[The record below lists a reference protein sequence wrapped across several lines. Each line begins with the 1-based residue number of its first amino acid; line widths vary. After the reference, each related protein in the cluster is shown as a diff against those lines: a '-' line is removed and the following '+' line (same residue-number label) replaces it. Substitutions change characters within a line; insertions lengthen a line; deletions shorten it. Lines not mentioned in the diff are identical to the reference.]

1 MDNNKITLQEYFYI
15 AYIYL
20 IILGLISDAIYYGIF
35 GIAYLNYTT
44 ILDALIS
51 PISLLTDN
59 WILSI
64 ILTIVVVLMYFYVT
78 KLMPK
83 IYQKL
88 RVKKW
93 YAKIYDIEK
102 WDKVYKKLERKS
114 ETIKM
119 MMVMFFLMFVSMRT
133 GMGIGTKKK
142 LTNKDVKANY
152 KLVFKDNTT
161 LDVKKVGQNSG
172 YFFYIIPGEK
182 EITITPIADNLKQ
195 IKRMPKKSK

>member
-1 MDNNKITLQEYFYI
+1 MNNKITLQEYFYI
-15 AYIYL
+15 GYIYL
-20 IILGLISDAIYYGIF
+20 IVLGIISDAVYYGIF
-35 GIAYLNYTT
+35 GVAYLNYTS
-44 ILDALIS
+44 ILDALFS

-64 ILTIVVVLMYFYVT
+64 ILSIAVVLMYLYVV

-93 YAKIYDIEK
+93 YAKIYNIEK
-102 WDKVYKKLERKS
+102 WDKVYKKLENKS
-114 ETIKM
+114 EMLKM
-119 MMVMFFLMFVSMRT
+119 MMVMFFITFVTMRT
-133 GMGIGTKKK
+133 GMAIGMKKK
-142 LTNKDVKANY
+142 LAEKDAKANFR
-152 KLVFKDNTT
+152 LFFKDNTI
-161 LDVKKVGQNSG
+161 LDVKRIGQNSS

-195 IKRMPKKSK
+195 IKRIPKKSK